1 MQVTSVELQ
10 KNGVTIYSDTVEV
23 DKDVP
28 IPFRCNII
36 PSTSRPSPTVTWYIG
51 STVIQNSTSTSY
63 TVTATE
69 SDHNKEIYCKAYN
82 LQPEDQ
88 AVESGRPKLYVRGNV
103 ERFKIFQFMR
113 FGYLLHTGDQ
123 HHGCNPISFNLFSRI
138 QDNCCLLSPLL
149 VYF

>member
-28 IPFRCNII
+28 IPFRCSII
-36 PSTSRPSPTVTWYIG
+36 PITSRPSPTVTWYIG

-88 AVESGRPKLYVRGNV
+88 AVESGRPKLFVRGNV
-103 ERFKIFQFMR
+103 KRFKIFHFMR
-113 FGYLLHTGDQ
+113 F
-123 HHGCNPISFNLFSRI
+123 R
-138 QDNCCLLSPLL
+138 
-149 VYF
+149 